1 MFVFFFSL
9 LLSCAGF
16 TDKPEELSS
25 EVVELQEQETDVEEE
40 EMESVR
46 VSEQEFVYADYVK
59 RFATSKV
66 AQAYSKLLSLFDKNS
81 VYTNHCVVK
90 MLHRIAWDCKT
101 PGLFYQAC
109 IFQSFQRIL
118 KHPSRHSSPDIK
130 ELYKFSQYILSN
142 FFKTAATNKTI
153 FIEILFWKNTR
164 EVYEIEEGY
173 GTYQQSHGSKYM
185 WTEEQDEELKK
196 LYEEYKETIE
206 PGKDIVDII
215 MDHIIDETKT
225 RRQVLAQMKSLGLI
239 DKSTL
244 KKSKTSSTRP
254 AKEWSEEEIDHLKTL
269 FEEFK
274 NTPDVVGSIMDNLT
288 IKRSKNKVKDKLLE
302 LTLVNDKKELRKR
315 KPKDPSKKK
324 RRKNNDSEVS
334 GNEENAHSSSDSEN
348 ENFNNNKKN
357 GSEDLIKKISVK
369 EAFDFIQS
377 FCKDERRESIS
388 WIEEELSS
396 AAEDRNDSEPEAIPI
411 VPFSSHQ
418 NTSMQDETFKSMLLL
433 LGIKP
438 PRNEQESFW
447 RISESITASSLK
459 NRSKILK
466 KMLQNDG
473 TLEEFNDCVCGEE
486 EPVISRTEALQ
497 KTKSVQEI
505 QKKLLNPNESVVD
518 SESDEDDDKQ
528 DVSKPKSSVK
538 TDEIKK
544 SLQNL
549 DDSSSD
555 EDDEDRVK
563 RLEIDLN
570 QDDEELPSAK
580 VDNVNSDMESNDSE
594 VECSNVK
601 QNSLNN
607 SQINSQINSSIN
619 YDSESDAADLSK
631 TLHNNEIENNS
642 SDSDVPSGKRDN
654 SKRNYLNSDSESETE
669 EKVQNVSSNSKK
681 RRLIESDSDE

>member
-1 MFVFFFSL
+1 MFWRPNLRSFSQSDL
-9 LLSCAGF
+9 QKHFTGF

-497 KTKSVQEI
+497 LLNKKRKQKKMKTKSVQEI

-528 DVSKPKSSVK
+528 DV
-538 TDEIKK
+538 
-544 SLQNL
+544 
-549 DDSSSD
+549 
-555 EDDEDRVK
+555 RVK